1 MLEVK
6 HISKAYKDNVI
17 LEDINFTI
25 KKGEVISIVGNSGCG
40 KSTILKCLNR
50 IENISSGEILLNGKD
65 ITEYKV
71 EELRQKIGL
80 VFQDYNLFEHLTI
93 IDNLTIGLIKLKG
106 YSKESATNEA
116 LKLLSKLKL
125 LDKVNN
131 YPDELSGGEKQRI
144 AIARTLLMKPDIILL
159 DEPTSA
165 LDKSM
170 KKEVLKLIGNLVKED
185 LTLIIVSHE
194 DDFVKKVSDKIIT
207 IKNKKS
213 KITINKEKTNEY
225 K

>member
-1 MLEVK
+1 
-6 HISKAYKDNVI
+6 
-17 LEDINFTI
+17 
-25 KKGEVISIVGNSGCG
+25 
-40 KSTILKCLNR
+40 
-50 IENISSGEILLNGKD
+50 
-65 ITEYKV
+65 
-71 EELRQKIGL
+71 
-80 VFQDYNLFEHLTI
+80 
-93 IDNLTIGLIKLKG
+93 
-106 YSKESATNEA
+106 
-116 LKLLSKLKL
+116 
-125 LDKVNN
+125 
-131 YPDELSGGEKQRI
+131 
-144 AIARTLLMKPDIILL
+144 MKPDIILL

>member
-1 MLEVK
+1 MLEIN
-6 HISKAYKDNVI
+6 HISKSYKHNVI
-17 LEDINFTI
+17 LEDINFSI
-25 KKGEVISIVGNSGCG
+25 KKGEVISIIGPSGCG

-50 IENISSGEILLNGKD
+50 IEDTTYGNITLYNKD
-65 ITEYKV
+65 IKDYSLED
-71 EELRQKIGL
+71 LRQKIGL

-93 IDNLTIGLIKLKG
+93 LENLTLGLIKIKK
-106 YSKESATNEA
+106 YKKETAEEEA
-116 LKLLSKLKL
+116 KKLLKRLRL

-131 YPDELSGGEKQRI
+131 YPDELSGGEKQRVS
-144 AIARTLLMKPDIILL
+144 IARTLLMKPDIILL

-165 LDKSM
+165 LDKEM
-170 KKEVLKLIGNLVKED
+170 KKEVLRLIGTLVKED

-194 DDFVKKVSDKIIT
+194 EDFVRKVSDKIIT

-213 KITINKEKTNEY
+213 KVTINKDKTNEY

>member
-50 IENISSGEILLNGKD
+50 LENISSGEIILNGKD

>member
-17 LEDINFTI
+17 LEDINFNI

-50 IENISSGEILLNGKD
+50 IENISSGEIILNGKD

>member
-50 IENISSGEILLNGKD
+50 IENISSGEIILNGKD

-213 KITINKEKTNEY
+213 KITINKEKTNGY